1 MTIPDFICYRRN
13 NLIQLLE
20 HRKAKRKWQWQ
31 WRFAGFDLLSTNLF
45 VLFSVAPVSV
55 TWFRF
60 LFFLSYTLFGL
71 RIGSFSCDAPFFFF
85 CSHLCQVKL
94 STRKRKWC
102 HRKLIISFLLFLWLF
117 NFISRLLFMVFGF
130 CFLYSGQNNWTL
142 HWRLLIPRLLT
153 SSN

>member
-1 MTIPDFICYRRN
+1 MFHRYHFYASHPQNQLERASASHSVKSLSTTKKMTIPDFICYRRN

-85 CSHLCQVKL
+85 LQ
-94 STRKRKWC
+94 
-102 HRKLIISFLLFLWLF
+102 
-117 NFISRLLFMVFGF
+117 
-130 CFLYSGQNNWTL
+130 
-142 HWRLLIPRLLT
+142 
-153 SSN
+153 SSLPSEAVYEKEKVVSP